1 MVFEFYIYGY
11 YVGNYWRRLGLCP
24 EVIDLSSEVT
34 GWPLTLILSASRCVS
49 LRATHLFFDALV
61 PLGTKWRGGVTTP
74 LPPFSR
80 GVCRK
85 PFGLAR
91 AKPLENRNAHKY
103 ISSTLNLTLPNSD
116 KQLCCQILKCCTSKQ
131 LMLYVPFF
139 PRIVQVCTLV
149 WFTENRCVPV
159 SMSHCHLPPSTLPFW
174 RHKCPTNRA

>member
-1 MVFEFYIYGY
+1 MTKTGAMSGGHWSVLRGHRLTFDLNFECQPLRIVTSNTLVF
-11 YVGNYWRRLGLCP
+11 RRF
-24 EVIDLSSEVT
+24 SSIRDEMARGCYHAT
-34 GWPLTLILSASRCVS
+34 PPL
-49 LRATHLFFDALV
+49 
-61 PLGTKWRGGVTTP
+61 
-74 LPPFSR
+74 SR

-116 KQLCCQILKCCTSKQ
+116 KQLCCQIPKCCTSKQ